1 MPRKKSETAE
11 EPKKKTTRTRSSST
25 AKNEK
30 APNQTNE
37 PEKSVIAAGSVNEV
51 ASAAETDVALKE
63 APLPETTSETV
74 PVVNPE
80 ADKEQNGSN
89 NGNGY
94 GKQHK
99 HTHPKLGFNFLAQ
112 QTLAELRKIAKEIG
126 VTSISARRKD
136 DLIVDILKTQAETMG
151 YRFNGGTSYQ
161 SIKQEVKRKRIMK
174 RFRFIRK
181 RFS

>member
-99 HTHPKLGFNFLAQ
+99 HPPKLGFNFLAQ

-136 DLIVDILKTQAETMG
+136 DLIVDILKT
-151 YRFNGGTSYQ
+151 RL
-161 SIKQEVKRKRIMK
+161 KRWDTGSMEEHLSASLKVMA
-174 RFRFIRK
+174 
-181 RFS
+181 S